1 MLTKKRHEDI
11 NTVQIKYARRATVEE
26 IIGKIR
32 IKWGGEIHSASV
44 TGQGKLILEGG
55 QELTVAPDSMK
66 RFREKMIPVE
76 RKNKGKKDKD
86 EVDVKKSFVPEVLF
100 RMLVIVLLCVQLIL
114 SLPQRPATAENGI
127 VTVLRAAEDITKG
140 TRITGDML
148 TGLEMLEDRYRVLS
162 SGIYLTSEGSSV
174 SDAVVLLEDSESV
187 VGCYATR
194 NMLRGEPLT
203 VSGISFSAPP
213 SGAGF
218 VQVEVNGKIMD
229 IPLDASL
236 FGNGA
241 DTRVDILA
249 VFSEDGNE
257 GQTRALLASFTME
270 DRQLKQIYT
279 RAGEGIMEGLENAR
293 EK

>member
-1 MLTKKRHEDI
+1 M
-11 NTVQIKYARRATVEE
+11 EE

-100 RMLVIVLLCVQLIL
+100 RMLVIVLLCVQLIF